1 MSPFPLSKSR
11 KPRMANFVVDYLL
24 AGTEGDGRL
33 NWAILGVG
41 LVRDLWFKAID
52 LRGHGIV

>member
-1 MSPFPLSKSR
+1 
-11 KPRMANFVVDYLL
+11 MANFVVDYLL